1 MQLFFLFC
9 MLVFE
14 ASGVR
19 VKDGSPFLMIAWCL
33 IILPLNLNT
42 RFSQVCTKAT
52 WQHLTGELFHS
63 TLSAQLLLF
72 FLSHLCG
79 VCASFLTS
87 FSFSLTSVSI
97 SVDVFYFP
105 LRLPP
110 DASPLLPR
118 WRSPD
123 GECQGKTGL
132 RMYTHTHALACIYA
146 VREETG
152 STTFCLLTS
161 YSEASWM
168 RTLPTTHA
176 HTHTYTQQYSII
188 KPVSQPRRK
197 QSLLYATGMSLI
209 LAEVNKCTCIEG
221 IFHRQTADN
230 GGIVVSICSSQYCI
244 QSGPFSLALDPQL
257 MSGVMFHL
265 SD

>member
-1 MQLFFLFC
+1 MQRFFLFC
-9 MLVFE
+9 VLVFE

-19 VKDGSPFLMIAWCL
+19 VKDGSPFLMIAWRL
-33 IILPLNLNT
+33 ISLPLNLNT

-63 TLSAQLLLF
+63 LSTLSAQLLLL

-79 VCASFLTS
+79 VCTSFLTS
-87 FSFSLTSVSI
+87 FSFSLTSASI
-97 SVDVFYFP
+97 SVAVFYFP

-152 STTFCLLTS
+152 SSTFCLLTS

-176 HTHTYTQQYSII
+176 HMHSTVQYNKTCVTATQET
-188 KPVSQPRRK
+188 VSP
-197 QSLLYATGMSLI
+197 LCDWDVI
-209 LAEVNKCTCIEG
+209 N
-221 IFHRQTADN
+221 
-230 GGIVVSICSSQYCI
+230 
-244 QSGPFSLALDPQL
+244 LDR
-257 MSGVMFHL
+257 G
-265 SD
+265 